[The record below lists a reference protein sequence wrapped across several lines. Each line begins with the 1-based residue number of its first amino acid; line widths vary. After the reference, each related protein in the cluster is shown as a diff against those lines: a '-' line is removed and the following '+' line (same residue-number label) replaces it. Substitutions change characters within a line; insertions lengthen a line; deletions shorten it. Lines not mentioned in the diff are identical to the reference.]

1 MNIRSRTEK
10 ELVENLNQN
19 LSIQEVY
26 FDSTASKADTNLILA
41 KILNQIHSL
50 NDIRLVSTSY
60 QILKVSSAA

>member
-50 NDIRLVSTSY
+50 NDIRLVSTFY
-60 QILKVSSAA
+60 QIHKISSAA